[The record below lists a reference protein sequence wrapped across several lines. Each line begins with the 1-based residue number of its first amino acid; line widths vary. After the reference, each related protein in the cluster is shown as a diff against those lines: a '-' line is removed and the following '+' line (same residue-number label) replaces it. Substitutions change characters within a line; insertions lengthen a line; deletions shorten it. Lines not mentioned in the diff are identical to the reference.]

1 MNVLVVTNDF
11 PPRVGGVNGYVAELM
26 RRFPPGDV
34 TVFAPDWP
42 AAADFDATYPQR
54 VIRWPG
60 RGLYPTAPVRD
71 RVEELVRDTKAD
83 VILFGAAA
91 PLALMGRTIQ
101 KRTGVPYATFTHG
114 VEVWAGQVPVTRG
127 LLGSIT
133 RGAVLTM
140 AVSEWA
146 IQQLRQVVGPVP
158 GIELLPPGVDRT
170 RFHPGVPDAEV
181 RERHVLDDDPV
192 ILCVARLTLR
202 KGQDKVIRAMPW
214 ILREV
219 PEARFLVVGDG
230 PDRERLEN
238 LAYRKKVA
246 DRVVFAGEVPFDV
259 LPQYFRA
266 GDVFA
271 MPCRTRKLGLEVE
284 AFGLALIEASAVGR
298 PVVAGDSGGAPEAVL
313 HGETGLVVDGSE
325 VDEVAEAILE
335 LLGDPDKAAKL
346 GARGADRVHRDF
358 TWEAL
363 SSRLRG
369 LLVDALTG

>member
-26 RRFPPGDV
+26 RRFPPDV

-246 DRVVFAGEVPFDV
+246 DRVVFAGEVSFDV